1 MKESLVRVCLY
12 LHQFTRLSRRSG
24 GDDQIALLRHSVALC
39 HLPYRSDRIDDSR
52 TSRIGHESSERLK
65 TAATVRIVRERE
77 DERLLGRASGDCS
90 LQDVDGGVVEGR
102 DLRERRRAERG
113 QDEVDRVC
121 GGAEWLERL
130 QPRAAR
136 VCVRR
141 IGPPLLLL
149 PGGYGVPAFV

>member
-1 MKESLVRVCLY
+1 MTARRVSLVRVCLY

-77 DERLLGRASGDCS
+77 DERLLGRQSGDCS
-90 LQDVDGGVVEGR
+90 LQDLHDALVE
-102 DLRERRRAERG
+102 
-113 QDEVDRVC
+113 
-121 GGAEWLERL
+121 
-130 QPRAAR
+130 
-136 VCVRR
+136 
-141 IGPPLLLL
+141 
-149 PGGYGVPAFV
+149 